1 MKIILIGYMG
11 SGKTTIGIQL
21 AKKLF
26 LNFTDLD
33 EFIEEKEQKSI
44 KEIFEQKGEIYFRKI
59 EHKYLKQFIKENE
72 SFVLSLGGGTPCYA
86 GNLDLIL
93 NDKNNLSFYLRG
105 SISTL
110 FKRLSKNKLK
120 RPLINDLY
128 DNQLTEYI
136 AKHLFERGLFYDKAT
151 YKISIDDKEVQEIV
165 TEIRILLQ

>member
-1 MKIILIGYMG
+1 MKIILLGYMG

-21 AKKLF
+21 AKKLY

-59 EHKYLKQFIKENE
+59 EHNYLKQFIRENE
-72 SFVLSLGGGTPCYA
+72 SYVLSLGGGTPCYA

-93 NDKNNLSFYLRG
+93 QDKNNLSFYLRG
-105 SISTL
+105 SIPTL
-110 FKRLSKNKLK
+110 FKRLSDNKFK
-120 RPLINDLY
+120 RPLINDLS

-136 AKHLFERGLFYDKAT
+136 AKHLFERGHFYDKAT
-151 YKISIDDKEVQEIV
+151 YKISIDDKEVQDIV
-165 TEIRILLQ
+165 TEIRILLH

>member
-1 MKIILIGYMG
+1 MKIILLGYMG

-72 SFVLSLGGGTPCYA
+72 SYVLSLGGGTPCYA

-93 NDKNNLSFYLRG
+93 HDKNNLSFYLRG

-110 FKRLSKNKLK
+110 FKRLSENKFK
-120 RPLINDLY
+120 RPLINDLS

-165 TEIRILLQ
+165 TEIRILLH

>member
-1 MKIILIGYMG
+1 MKIILLGYMG

-72 SFVLSLGGGTPCYA
+72 SYVLSLGGGTPCYA

-110 FKRLSKNKLK
+110 FKRLSENKFK
-120 RPLINDLY
+120 RPLINDLS

-136 AKHLFERGLFYDKAT
+136 AKHLFERSIFYDKAT

-165 TEIRILLQ
+165 TEIRILLH

>member
-1 MKIILIGYMG
+1 MKIILLGYMG

-72 SFVLSLGGGTPCYA
+72 SYVLSLGGGTPCYA

-93 NDKNNLSFYLRG
+93 HDKNNLSFYLRG

-110 FKRLSKNKLK
+110 FKRLSENKFK
-120 RPLINDLY
+120 RPLINDLC

-136 AKHLFERGLFYDKAT
+136 AKHLFERSIFYDKAT

-165 TEIRILLQ
+165 TEIRILLH

>member
-1 MKIILIGYMG
+1 MKIILLGYMG

-72 SFVLSLGGGTPCYA
+72 SYVLSLGGGTPCYA

-93 NDKNNLSFYLRG
+93 HDKNNLSFYLRG

-110 FKRLSKNKLK
+110 FKRLSENKFK
-120 RPLINDLY
+120 RPLINDLS

-136 AKHLFERGLFYDKAT
+136 AKHLFERSIFYDKAT
-151 YKISIDDKEVQEIV
+151 HKISIDPEGSS
-165 TEIRILLQ
+165 LH

>member
-1 MKIILIGYMG
+1 MKIILLGYMG
-11 SGKTTIGIQL
+11 SGKTTVGIQL

-72 SFVLSLGGGTPCYA
+72 SYVLSLGGGTPCYA

-93 NDKNNLSFYLRG
+93 HDKNNLSFYLRG

-110 FKRLSKNKLK
+110 FKRLSENKFK
-120 RPLINDLY
+120 RPLINDLS

-136 AKHLFERGLFYDKAT
+136 AKHLFERSVFYDKAT

-165 TEIRILLQ
+165 TEIRILLH

>member
-1 MKIILIGYMG
+1 MKIILLGYMG

-21 AKKLF
+21 AKKLY

-44 KEIFEQKGEIYFRKI
+44 KEIFDQKGEIYFRKI
-59 EHKYLKQFIKENE
+59 EHNYLKQFIRENE
-72 SFVLSLGGGTPCYA
+72 SYVLSLGGGTPCYA

-93 NDKNNLSFYLRG
+93 HDKNNLSFYLRG

-110 FKRLSKNKLK
+110 FKRLSENKFK
-120 RPLINDLY
+120 RPLINDLS

-136 AKHLFERGLFYDKAT
+136 AKHLFERGHFYDKAT
-151 YKISIDDKEVQEIV
+151 YKISIDDKEVQDIV
-165 TEIRILLQ
+165 TEIRILLH

>member
-1 MKIILIGYMG
+1 MKIILLGYMG

-72 SFVLSLGGGTPCYA
+72 SYVLSLGGGTPCYA

-93 NDKNNLSFYLRG
+93 HDKNNLSFYLRG

-110 FKRLSKNKLK
+110 FKRLSENKFK
-120 RPLINDLY
+120 RPLINDLS

-136 AKHLFERGLFYDKAT
+136 AKHLFERSIFYDKAT

-165 TEIRILLQ
+165 TEIRILLH